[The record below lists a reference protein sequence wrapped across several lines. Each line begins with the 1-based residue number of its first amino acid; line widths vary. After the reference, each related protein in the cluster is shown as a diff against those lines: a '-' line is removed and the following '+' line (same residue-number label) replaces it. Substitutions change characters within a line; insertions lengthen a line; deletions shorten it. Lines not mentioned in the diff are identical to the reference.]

1 MSYVCRHCIILRGG
15 GVRQVYKVYTQLLML
30 KKSQETV
37 TVAREGTRMTR
48 TGVGKLSLKRAKYLT
63 FWAIKFLW

>member
-1 MSYVCRHCIILRGG
+1 MWSRYYVMGWR
-15 GVRQVYKVYTQLLML
+15 VRQVYKVYTQLLML

-48 TGVGKLSLKRAKYLT
+48 TGVGKLSLKGPN
-63 FWAIKFLW
+63 I

>member
-1 MSYVCRHCIILRGG
+1 MWSLYSIKGR

-48 TGVGKLSLKRAKYLT
+48 TGVGKLSLKGPN
-63 FWAIKFLW
+63 I